1 METLKE
7 FAARHLELLFGI
19 AVVGGFLIAAG
30 IALKRAKKIDRDGI
44 ETDAVVSG
52 IVSHY
57 NPGTHDTGYTIY
69 VSYTADRGERIESP
83 LALDPKEEY
92 TVGQT
97 VRIKYVPGMKKMV
110 RPAAHE
116 SE

>member
-19 AVVGGFLIAAG
+19 VVVGGFLIAAAV
-30 IALKRAKKIDRDGI
+30 ALKRAKMIDRNGI
-44 ETDAVVSG
+44 ETDAVVSR

-57 NPGTHDTGYTIY
+57 NPETHDTGYTIY
-69 VSYTADRGERIESP
+69 VSYADGKGERIESP
-83 LALDPKEEY
+83 LALDPVEEY
-92 TVGQT
+92 AVGQP

-110 RPAAHE
+110 RPA
-116 SE
+116 SSD